1 MATMLSQAECDE
13 KRAQRCIAPLRRRE
27 HDVFFDR
34 APRQEARLL
43 ENDAGFAV
51 RRQPHAA
58 FENTVQTDDNTQQ
71 KLQRRRP

>member
-51 RRQPHAA
+51 QP
-58 FENTVQTDDNTQQ
+58 DDNTQQ